1 MSEDNDENGSENWN
15 CNVCFLEINAERY
28 ACKLTCNCN
37 CVICVDCMCDI
48 LVRDWVKN
56 KLLLNQD
63 RFTAFKCIMC
73 EKSTDIS
80 WNDTGADALLKAAQ
94 RRKEISSEMTNDE
107 LLGLANKMEIPDD
120 MSEEDIKLQILAAE
134 FAHLAEK
141 ENENKTELVRQFA
154 RIENDTKFTNV
165 AIEAQTLVAKV
176 KTKGDFD
183 PTTVAHFAKEKDL
196 PFRHVVIHN
205 VNPDVS
211 EDIIKGVAA
220 ATCGE
225 IESCIMINSSG
236 MWQTVLIHFSH
247 RDAGY
252 KALNNLQ
259 KYGKVSRMS
268 PGKKS
273 RKLRATNLPC
283 EDWRTLQMRLL
294 QDFRSFNVKRVN
306 VLSKKSGPPTAI
318 LEFNN
323 PEDATAALENYA
335 KEDYKLFDN
344 HVFLAYLAP
353 RKKEKD
359 NFGVSTCFTRS
370 EIAQFGFEENDEA
383 ASQRLSATAERILE
397 SYQDKEGVALNE
409 RFLSV
414 EHLANENYFELYS
427 LIYKEAR
434 DQIEREDRYAAQYK
448 IQQEAQRQAELL
460 RIKNEIKRIDEEQN
474 PRRSNSP
481 PRRHPYRSHDPH
493 RSKRRDD
500 NRNFPRERSYIP
512 DGRYHS
518 EHGKSRRDHSH
529 SKREEENYRLHERP
543 HKHRRYSVRENY
555 DRPRRSDPEEENYR
569 RDLPYTSYYSRYG
582 QSRSTK
588 AVDNT
593 ASTHHHVDDY
603 RNSADWS
610 DHSPKL
616 DQYEFDMSAFI

>member
-1 MSEDNDENGSENWN
+1 MSFEDNDENGYENWK
-15 CNVCFLEINAERY
+15 CNFCDEDIDAERY

-283 EDWRTLQMRLL
+283 EDCLTLQKQLL
-294 QDFRSFNVKRVN
+294 QNFRSLNVNVKSVI

-323 PEDATAALENYA
+323 PEDATAALENYSE
-335 KEDYKLFDN
+335 EDYKLFDN

-529 SKREEENYRLHERP
+529 SKREEENYRSHDRP
-543 HKHRRYSVRENY
+543 HKHRRYSVREND
-555 DRPRRSDPEEENYR
+555 DRPRRSEHYRRESSHTRRYSSEEENYG
-569 RDLPYTSYYSRYG
+569 RDRPYTSY
-582 QSRSTK
+582 
-588 AVDNT
+588 
-593 ASTHHHVDDY
+593 Y

-616 DQYEFDMSAFI
+616 DQYEFDMSPLI

>member
-1 MSEDNDENGSENWN
+1 MSFEDNDENGYENWK
-15 CNVCFLEINAERY
+15 CNFCDEDIDAERY
-28 ACKLTCNCN
+28 ACKLTCNCG
-37 CVICVDCMCDI
+37 ICVDCMCKY
-48 LVRDWVKN
+48 LVDDWVKN

-63 RFTAFKCIMC
+63 RFTAFECKVCY
-73 EKSTDIS
+73 KSTDIS

-94 RRKEISSEMTNDE
+94 RRKEISSEMTNDA
-107 LLGLANKMEIPDD
+107 LLGLANKLEIQVPDD

-134 FAHLAEK
+134 FAYLA
-141 ENENKTELVRQFA
+141 ENENEKKTELVRQFA

-183 PTTVAHFAKEKDL
+183 PTTVAHFEKEKDL

-205 VNPDVS
+205 VNSDVS

-236 MWQTVLIHFSH
+236 MWQTVLIHFSD

-252 KALNNLQ
+252 KALTNLQ
-259 KYGKVSRMS
+259 NYGKVSKMS
-268 PGKKS
+268 PDYNGKS

-283 EDWRTLQMRLL
+283 EDCLTLQKQLL
-294 QDFRSFNVKRVN
+294 QNFRSLNVNVKSVI

-323 PEDATAALENYA
+323 EKDATAALENYSE
-335 KEDYKLFDN
+335 EDYKLFDK

-383 ASQRLSATAERILE
+383 ASQRLSATAERILQ
-397 SYQDKEGVALNE
+397 SLQDEKNVAVE
-409 RFLSV
+409 DRFLSV
-414 EHLANENYFELYS
+414 EDLVDENCLELYFS
-427 LIYKEAR
+427 IYEKAR
-434 DQIEREDRYAAQYK
+434 AQIEREDLYAAQYK

-460 RIKNEIKRIDEEQN
+460 KIKNEMERIDEEQN
-474 PRRSNSP
+474 PRCSNSP
-481 PRRHPYRSHDPH
+481 PRRHSYRSHDRSH
-493 RSKRRDD
+493 RSKRRRD
-500 NRNFPRERSYIP
+500 FPRERSYIP

-543 HKHRRYSVRENY
+543 HKHRRYSVREND
-555 DRPRRSDPEEENYR
+555 DRPRRSEHYRRESSHTRRYSSEEENYG
-569 RDLPYTSYYSRYG
+569 RDRPYTSY
-582 QSRSTK
+582 
-588 AVDNT
+588 
-593 ASTHHHVDDY
+593 Y

-616 DQYEFDMSAFI
+616 DQYEFDMSPLI